1 MVMAIW
7 GAAAVA
13 LVVGVVLAVLWRPRR
28 PVDEGATPA
37 SHLLLQQQLD
47 ALRTQLGEA
56 LSQQGQLVGQQLTAL
71 TAQMNDRLRENGD
84 LAQRSQTAV
93 GARLDHATQVVG
105 EVQRGLGELREAT
118 ARVYEVGRDVAS
130 LQDILRAPKLRGGLG
145 ELWLADLLSQVLPVE
160 HYTLQHTFRSGE
172 RVDAVVRLGQGLV
185 PVDAKFPLEDFRR
198 LLQATDDEERQRSR
212 RAFIARVK
220 KHVDDIAA
228 KYIVPDEG
236 TYDFALMYIPAENV
250 YYETIVRDEELGGER
265 SLSSHALE
273 RKVIPVS
280 PSCFYAYLQAIVLGL
295 RGLRIEDHARD
306 VLALLARIGGE
317 LGRFRDEFRILGKH
331 LTNAAQTHATA
342 DRRLDRLT
350 VRVAA
355 IAGGDEPERPVEL
368 PLLRATG
375 AAER

>member
-1 MVMAIW
+1 MAMAIW
-7 GAAAVA
+7 GAAVAA
-13 LVVGVVLAVLWRPRR
+13 LVVGVLLGVLWHTRHSAG
-28 PVDEGATPA
+28 EGAASA

-71 TAQMNDRLRENGD
+71 TAQMNERMRESGD
-84 LAQRSQTAV
+84 LAQRSQTAL
-93 GARLDHATQVVG
+93 GTRLDHAAQVVG

-220 KHVDDIAA
+220 KHVDDIAG

-250 YYETIVRDEELGGER
+250 YYEIIVKDEGVEEDSPATYAMGR
-265 SLSSHALE
+265 H
-273 RKVIPVS
+273 VIPVS
-280 PSCFYAYLQAIVLGL
+280 PNSLYAYLQVIVLGL
-295 RGLRIEDHARD
+295 RGLQIEKDAREIQ
-306 VLALLARIGGE
+306 AR
-317 LGRFRDEFRILGKH
+317 LGRLRGDLDKFRDPFDVVGKH
-331 LTNAAQTHATA
+331 LTNARNKYDEAAA
-342 DRRLDRLT
+342 ALDRVEAKLEGIEGT
-350 VRVAA
+350 RDQPVLPGL
-355 IAGGDEPERPVEL
+355 GG
-368 PLLRATG
+368 
-375 AAER
+375 

>member
-37 SHLLLQQQLD
+37 SLLLVQQQLD
-47 ALRTQLGEA
+47 ALRAQLGQA
-56 LSQQGQLVGQQLTAL
+56 LSQQGQAVVQQLATL
-71 TAQMNDRLRENGD
+71 TAQMNERMRESGD
-84 LAQRSQTAV
+84 LAQRSQTAL
-93 GARLDHATQVVG
+93 GTRLDHATQVVG

-250 YYETIVRDEELGGER
+250 YYETIVRDEEFGGER

>member
-37 SHLLLQQQLD
+37 SLLLVQQQLD
-47 ALRTQLGEA
+47 ALRAQLGQA
-56 LSQQGQLVGQQLTAL
+56 LSQQGQAVVQQLATL
-71 TAQMNDRLRENGD
+71 TAQMNERMRESGD
-84 LAQRSQTAV
+84 LAQRSQTAL
-93 GARLDHATQVVG
+93 GTRLDHATQVVG

-306 VLALLARIGGE
+306 VLAQLARIGGE

-342 DRRLDRLT
+342 DRRLDRLA

-375 AAER
+375 ATER

>member
-1 MVMAIW
+1 MAMAIW
-7 GAAAVA
+7 GAAVAA
-13 LVVGVVLAVLWRPRR
+13 LVVGVLLGVLWHTRHSAG
-28 PVDEGATPA
+28 EGAASA

-130 LQDILRAPKLRGGLG
+130 LQDILRTPKLRGGLG

-306 VLALLARIGGE
+306 VLAQLARIGGE

-342 DRRLDRLT
+342 DRRLDRLA

-375 AAER
+375 ATER

>member
-1 MVMAIW
+1 VMAIW

-37 SHLLLQQQLD
+37 SLLLVQQQLD
-47 ALRTQLGEA
+47 ALRAQLGQA
-56 LSQQGQLVGQQLTAL
+56 LSQQGQAVVQQLATL
-71 TAQMNDRLRENGD
+71 TAQMNERMRESGD
-84 LAQRSQTAV
+84 LAQRSQTAL
-93 GARLDHATQVVG
+93 GTRLDHATQVVG

-306 VLALLARIGGE
+306 VLAQLARIGGE

>member
-1 MVMAIW
+1 MAMAIW
-7 GAAAVA
+7 GAAVAA
-13 LVVGVVLAVLWRPRR
+13 LVVGVLLGVLWHTRHSAG
-28 PVDEGATPA
+28 EGAASA

-71 TAQMNDRLRENGD
+71 TAQMNERMRESGD
-84 LAQRSQTAV
+84 LAQRSQTAL
-93 GARLDHATQVVG
+93 GTRLDHAAQVVG

-306 VLALLARIGGE
+306 VLAQLARLGGE
-317 LGRFRDEFRILGKH
+317 LGRFREEFRVLGKH
-331 LTNAAQTHATA
+331 LTNAAQTHAAA
-342 DRRLDRLT
+342 DRRLDRLAGKL
-350 VRVAA
+350 AA
-355 IAGGDEPERPVEL
+355 IAGDEPERPVEL
-368 PLLRATG
+368 PLLQATG

>member
-37 SHLLLQQQLD
+37 SLLLVQQQLD
-47 ALRTQLGEA
+47 ALRAQLGQA
-56 LSQQGQLVGQQLTAL
+56 LSQQGQAVVQQLATL
-71 TAQMNDRLRENGD
+71 TAQMNERMRESGD
-84 LAQRSQTAV
+84 LAQRSQTAL
-93 GARLDHATQVVG
+93 GTRLDHATQVVG

-306 VLALLARIGGE
+306 VLAQLARIGGE

-355 IAGGDEPERPVEL
+355 IACGDEPERPVEL